1 MIGNEDD
8 DDLRWRFSPR
18 MFLFLIPGYIRFA
31 TRNGASQAVLE
42 TVRQAWLAFFSSLLV
57 YGVVVVFVA
66 PGSVEHRA
74 TPWVAALSVLAA
86 TCLIAEEVIGRR
98 LLDGNEPDRLAG
110 AYRTRFF
117 LQVALSTLIAL
128 AAFVATFTTGQW
140 WVYWLF
146 LPFALF
152 GLWRAAPTK
161 AHLLRED
168 EQLRATGC
176 AVSLTGVL
184 RNRQDRR

>member
-1 MIGNEDD
+1 
-8 DDLRWRFSPR
+8 
-18 MFLFLIPGYIRFA
+18 MFLFLIPGYIRYA
-31 TRNGASQAVLE
+31 TRTGASQAVLE
-42 TVRQAWLAFFSSLLV
+42 TVRQAWLAFFSSLFV
-57 YGVVVVFVA
+57 YGLVIALVV
-66 PGSVEHRA
+66 PGSVEHSA
-74 TPWVAALSVLAA
+74 TPWVAALSVL
-86 TCLIAEEVIGRR
+86 TIGCLIAEEIVGRR
-98 LLDGNEPDRLAG
+98 LLDVNDPDRLAG
-110 AYRTRFF
+110 AYRVRFF
-117 LQVALSTLIAL
+117 LQVALSILIAL
-128 AAFVATFTTGQW
+128 AAFVATFVTGQW

-168 EQLRATGC
+168 EQLRAAGC